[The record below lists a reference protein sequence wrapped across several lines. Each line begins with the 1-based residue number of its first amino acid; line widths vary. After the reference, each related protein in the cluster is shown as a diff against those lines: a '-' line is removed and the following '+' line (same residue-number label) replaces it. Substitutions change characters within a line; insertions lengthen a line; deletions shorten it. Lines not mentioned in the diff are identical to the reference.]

1 MNTTRAS
8 TLRVIAM
15 ETRAELFKLM
25 RLPGFVIPS
34 LALPVLF
41 YVFFG
46 LAMARGRGVAG
57 VSVTT
62 YMLATYATFGVVG
75 AALFGLGVGVATERG
90 QGWLLVKR
98 ASPMPPFA
106 YFAAKVAMA
115 MLFASIVSLLLFAVG
130 ATAGHVRMPLASW
143 LTLFASLVAGA
154 VPFCA
159 LGCAIGAVAGPNSAP
174 ATVNLLYLPMAFA
187 SGLWLPYEFLPPFVR
202 SIAPALPPFHLAR
215 LALHAIG
222 ADATSPLGHVAALA
236 GFSVVF
242 LAIAIAA
249 FRRDEGKAYG

>member
-1 MNTTRAS
+1 MTRSAPD
-8 TLRVIAM
+8 TLRILAM
-15 ETRAELFKLM
+15 ETRTEFLKLF

-46 LAMARGRGVAG
+46 LAMANGRGAG
-57 VSVTT
+57 GVRITT
-62 YMLATYATFGVVG
+62 YMIATYGTFGVVG

-115 MLFASIVSLLLFAVG
+115 MVFASLVSLLLFTVG
-130 ATAGHVRMPLASW
+130 ATAGHVRLPIGAW
-143 LTLFASLVAGA
+143 ATLFVSLVLGA

-202 SIAPALPPFHLAR
+202 AIAPALPPFHLAR

-222 ADATSPLGHVAALA
+222 ADATPPLGHVAALA
-236 GFSVVF
+236 AFSVVF